1 MLVLQQSQMSQE
13 ACTSVSR
20 LTVAVFPDTLSSA
33 SSTTAALETPDPQC
47 SDPSASLAETEVTRE
62 NNEGNPEIPE
72 LAGVGDIQIEYCS
85 D

>member
-1 MLVLQQSQMSQE
+1 MFQE

-20 LTVAVFPDTLSSA
+20 LTVAVFSDTLSSA
-33 SSTTAALETPDPQC
+33 SSTTAALKTPVPQC
-47 SDPSASLAETEVTRE
+47 SDPSASLAEIEVTQE
-62 NNEGNPEIPE
+62 NNEGNLEVPE